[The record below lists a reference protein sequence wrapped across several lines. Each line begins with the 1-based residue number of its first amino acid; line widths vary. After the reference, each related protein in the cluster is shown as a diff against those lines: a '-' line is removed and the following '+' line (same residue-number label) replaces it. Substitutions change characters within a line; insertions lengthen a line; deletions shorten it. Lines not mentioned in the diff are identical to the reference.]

1 MASIFSLDNKNLFL
15 EIVTDSPLTLRRR
28 VVSVETLE
36 GTESRDLGISP
47 GDSVFTHETFLSD
60 MELNSLLTAI
70 ETGERLGLSLSNRN
84 YSILI
89 KSAETKRKNFD
100 LNSVKI
106 EAAVAGEFV

>member
-1 MASIFSLDNKNLFL
+1 MANIFSLDNKNLFL

-47 GDSVFTHETFLSD
+47 GDSVFTIETFLSD
-60 MELNSLLTAI
+60 TELNSLLTAI

-89 KSAETKRKNFD
+89 KSMETKRTNFD

-106 EAAVAGEFV
+106 EAAVAGEFS